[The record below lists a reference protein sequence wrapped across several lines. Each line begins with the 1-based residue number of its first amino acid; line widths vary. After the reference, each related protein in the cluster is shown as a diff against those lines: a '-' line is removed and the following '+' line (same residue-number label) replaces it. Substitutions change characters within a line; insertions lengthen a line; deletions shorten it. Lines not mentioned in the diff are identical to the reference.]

1 MGKFEEKMEENM
13 ENMKE
18 LSPEEKQEKM
28 KEWMIRTKDI
38 CKEYCGKCPSYIGT
52 GETDYVFCAMGKSE
66 KITVEKGCLCGIC
79 PITEEM
85 GLRWGF
91 YCIRGSS
98 RELWAAE
105 NK

>member
-52 GETDYVFCAMGKSE
+52 GETDFIFCAMGKSE
-66 KITVEKGCLCGIC
+66 KITV
-79 PITEEM
+79 
-85 GLRWGF
+85 
-91 YCIRGSS
+91 
-98 RELWAAE
+98 
-105 NK
+105 